1 MVSENRRI
9 VGNEKLPFY
18 RWPGVVMGSLT
29 EMDGHRHM
37 DFLA

>member
-1 MVSENRRI
+1 MRR
-9 VGNEKLPFY
+9 LPFY